1 MSTPTDI
8 EFTPYKVTESEE
20 YMNNQQANHFQGI
33 LLKWKENLI
42 EKVNNT
48 VHHLQDDGEN
58 FADPNDRATQEEEFS
73 LELRTRDRERKLI
86 KKIDASLKMIDE
98 NTYGFCETC
107 GSEIGLRRL
116 EARPTATQCIEC
128 KTFDEV
134 REKQHA

>member
-1 MSTPTDI
+1 MGTPTDV
-8 EFTPYKVTESEE
+8 EFKPYKAAENEE
-20 YMNNQQANHFQGI
+20 YMSSKQANHFQDI

-42 EKVNNT
+42 EKVNST

-58 FADPNDRATQEEEFS
+58 FPDPIDRATQEEEFS

-86 KKIDASLKMIDE
+86 KKIDDSLRRIDDDS
-98 NTYGFCETC
+98 YGFCETC
-107 GSEIGLRRL
+107 GAEIGLRRL

-128 KTFDEV
+128 KTIDEV

>member
-1 MSTPTDI
+1 MGTPTDV
-8 EFTPYKVTESEE
+8 EFTPYEVTESEE
-20 YMNNQQANHFQGI
+20 YMNSHQADHFQAI
-33 LLKWKENLI
+33 LLKWKENLMS
-42 EKVNNT
+42 KMDST

-58 FADPNDRATQEEEFS
+58 FPDFIDRATQEEEFA

-86 KKIDASLKMIDE
+86 KKIDSSLRMIE
-98 NTYGFCETC
+98 KGEYGFCETC

-128 KTFDEV
+128 KTLDEV

>member
-1 MSTPTDI
+1 MGTPTDV
-8 EFTPYKVTESEE
+8 EFTPYELAENEE
-20 YMNNQQANHFQGI
+20 YMNNKQANHFKDI

-58 FADPNDRATQEEEFS
+58 FPDPIDRATQEEEFS
-73 LELRTRDRERKLI
+73 LELRARDRERKLI
-86 KKIDASLKMIDE
+86 KKIDSSLRMIEEDS
-98 NTYGFCETC
+98 YGFCETC

-128 KTFDEV
+128 KTIDEV